1 VRRETDSA
9 ILEINHL
16 SKHFGGLKAVD
27 EVDLS
32 VRRNT
37 VHALVGPNGSAK
49 TTLLSVLSGIYKP
62 AKGRLL
68 FDGQDVTRLLPHERA
83 KRGIGR
89 TFQTVRLFTSMS
101 ILENIIVA
109 SEQPGGEIAVGSTG
123 AVQHALAAL
132 DFVRLMELREQT
144 VQSLSYGH
152 QRLAEI
158 ARALAGN
165 PKQLLLDEPGA
176 GLNTVEKSELV
187 QPRKRLKVYALTV
200 LVIDHDMNLVEQVAD
215 RITVL
220 NFGSAPSCSGCGFA
234 RQDHHGLRARISP
247 FGLRGP
253 WLTLKLWTSG
263 LG

>member
-1 VRRETDSA
+1 
-9 ILEINHL
+9 
-16 SKHFGGLKAVD
+16 
-27 EVDLS
+27 
-32 VRRNT
+32 
-37 VHALVGPNGSAK
+37 
-49 TTLLSVLSGIYKP
+49 
-62 AKGRLL
+62 
-68 FDGQDVTRLLPHERA
+68 
-83 KRGIGR
+83 
-89 TFQTVRLFTSMS
+89 M
-101 ILENIIVA
+101 
-109 SEQPGGEIAVGSTG
+109 
-123 AVQHALAAL
+123 QHALAAL

-187 QPRKRLKVYALTV
+187 QLRKRLKVYALTV

-220 NFGSAPSCSGCGFA
+220 NFGPAPSCSGCGFA